1 VTDTPPIKFDDWF
14 LKQMPIIDRAIAFV
28 CNSYNVRG
36 ADAEDFASSVKLKL
50 LENDY
55 AVLRKYKGA
64 GFSTFIFA
72 TVRHWYL
79 DQRIHEWGKWR
90 PSAEAKRLG
99 AAAVELENHLF
110 RDGRPLEQV
119 VPIVAAHHGIPAEE
133 VRALAG
139 RLRPHLPRPRPVSLD
154 QMDRETRSMQAVDRR
169 TLDGDYA
176 DVVHRATD
184 VIRQFLETLP
194 EQERVILRLRFF
206 AGQSVAEI
214 ASSLKV
220 ERNWLYRQINKRMA
234 EIRERLAKT
243 GVLETDLDEVIARI
257 PDDFAKCVRN
267 AAGGPSMD
275 RDPSAEE
282 GAKT

>member
-1 VTDTPPIKFDDWF
+1 MTDTPPVKFDDWF

-28 CNSYNVRG
+28 CNSYNVKG

-55 AVLRKYKGA
+55 AVLRKYKGG

-72 TVRHWYL
+72 TIRHWYL

-99 AAAVELENHLF
+99 PAAVELENHLF
-110 RDGRPLEQV
+110 RDSRPLEQV
-119 VPIVAAHHGIPAEE
+119 VPIVASHHGVTPEE

-176 DVVHRATD
+176 DVVQRATAI
-184 VIRQFLETLP
+184 IRQFLETLP
-194 EQERVILRLRFF
+194 EEERVILRLRFF

-214 ASSLKV
+214 AKSLHL
-220 ERNWLYRQINKRMA
+220 ERNGLYRQINKRMA
-234 EIRERLAKT
+234 EVRERLSKT
-243 GVLETDLDEVIARI
+243 GVLESDLDEVIARI
-257 PDDFAKCVRN
+257 PDDFAKSVRN
-267 AAGGPSMD
+267 AACGPSMD